1 MSQTHLILS
10 KQTTAQWLDFLT
22 EVQTMAN
29 FEAQETKIA
38 AESKSAPSN
47 LFNDAYNYVSENPAK
62 SAAVV
67 ATGVMAIG
75 ALVATRGRSALRES
89 LATVEHTALPAA
101 AERLALAAPAPKLAL
116 AAPVREAALELP
128 LQHMPA
134 GILRDRLTLGAA
146 ISGKPQYLTQIEM
159 GLPRNMDALTARK
172 LETAIV
178 SRDTVG
184 VANTMDEIFGAP
196 STYAQMRR
204 TFGG

>member
-1 MSQTHLILS
+1 
-10 KQTTAQWLDFLT
+10 
-22 EVQTMAN
+22 MAN

-47 LFNDAYNYVSENPAK
+47 LFNEAYNYVSENPAK

-75 ALVATRGRSALRES
+75 ALIATRGRSALRES

-101 AERLALAAPAPKLAL
+101 AERLAL

-146 ISGKPQYLTQIEM
+146 MSGKPQYLTQIEM

-184 VANTMDEIFGAP
+184 VGNTMDEIFGAP